1 METSPGLNSKACE
14 YEYELQ
20 RLSWFWVRQLRL
32 EDPKLDWEKLKRAI
46 FERLFFNT
54 LPNNNSI
61 TMETLTLPPPM
72 PPEPPDRV
80 SFRRLHSIYA
90 WSAIINRCLN
100 NEQVVAFDLF
110 KDMHR
115 MPTIPGDFE
124 DKHMLCATRLLEM
137 LNLYASNHENCAES
151 DPIKNFII
159 EGIKVLKEVKW
170 IGLPNFMPQA
180 AFLSLLQ
187 RKLQVSSQRSCEK
200 LIAKQKNSIQH
211 AMEAVECGKAKVT
224 RPLLDGLCTK
234 VPKVL
239 APEPQLA
246 DTCSYCSD
254 IFYGGS
260 SSVFANIHCYFDDS
274 AGVRIF
280 DFVSKAGGNE
290 FASLL
295 SFMKLYTYPIDNSY
309 GLDMIS
315 HAIRNFAF
323 ECSGESW
330 LKVLILYN
338 EAFVERSTLVLQHIV
353 TIREVVMPFSVEI
366 ILINK
371 CFTQVSQQGAQLCF
385 VFKAKLN
392 QTLEAATCNFHMAIE
407 LPTCLIDVVICTYNM
422 KVRTYGYVLMLVIN
436 YANIWVEAN
445 LDIVKSWLIHVYN
458 SLSWKLGRTPP
469 YAIIS
474 SFTKG
479 SKLLLQCNESMTIW
493 HRKMIYRGHVLVT
506 KIMLK

>member
-1 METSPGLNSKACE
+1 
-14 YEYELQ
+14 
-20 RLSWFWVRQLRL
+20 
-32 EDPKLDWEKLKRAI
+32 
-46 FERLFFNT
+46 
-54 LPNNNSI
+54 
-61 TMETLTLPPPM
+61 
-72 PPEPPDRV
+72 
-80 SFRRLHSIYA
+80 
-90 WSAIINRCLN
+90 
-100 NEQVVAFDLF
+100 
-110 KDMHR
+110 
-115 MPTIPGDFE
+115 
-124 DKHMLCATRLLEM
+124 
-137 LNLYASNHENCAES
+137 
-151 DPIKNFII
+151 
-159 EGIKVLKEVKW
+159 IKVLKEVKW

-323 ECSGESW
+323 ECSGMTIDDAFRRLSLLVTMHFAAEIEVFVIVHVIGINHFVHRRMRKSIGNVWSFIVKETFIKFAKKEWILFANSIILTLKLSKLLAMFRTYGTYRAIIVITQIYNMIKEVSITLDDWFKAYDEDIIILPYLFMKNKHSHCYSLKDIVFANMLGESW

-407 LPTCLIDVVICTYNM
+407 LPTCPHLELLEC
-422 KVRTYGYVLMLVIN
+422 
-436 YANIWVEAN
+436 
-445 LDIVKSWLIHVYN
+445 
-458 SLSWKLGRTPP
+458 
-469 YAIIS
+469 
-474 SFTKG
+474 SF
-479 SKLLLQCNESMTIW
+479 L
-493 HRKMIYRGHVLVT
+493 
-506 KIMLK
+506 